1 MNTVYRVLPG
11 AVLILAAAAAL
22 AAEPVQPAAEKF
34 PRSNSDRTYTLN
46 PSAGS
51 VRFGD
56 GVHGGRPPSGRAK
69 TTNEYRRG
77 GGAAGQVP
85 ETASDRVPSTL
96 RHRNRAVS
104 GKDFK
109 ELAGPRP
116 AAPGRARVYP
126 KNRAESGAGVKLP
139 AVQKRSR
146 HRVSPKLNPQP
157 EPPSGPVKLPAIQ
170 KRATPGAG
178 DDVQLRPQP
187 EPPGRSHTKL
197 PAVQRRAAPGAG
209 DDVQLRPQPEPPG
222 RSKNKLP
229 AVQSPGGPIGIN
241 PQPEPPG
248 KQGTQLPAVQKP
260 GDDKGFNPQPE
271 PPAQGG
277 FAPQQTQ

>member
-1 MNTVYRVLPG
+1 MNTVYRLLPG
-11 AVLILAAAAAL
+11 AALLLAAAVAL
-22 AAEPVQPAAEKF
+22 AAEPVRPTAEKF
-34 PRSNSDRTYTLN
+34 PRSNSDRPYTLN

-51 VRFGD
+51 VQFGD
-56 GVHGGRPPSGRAK
+56 GVHGRRPPGGAAK
-69 TTNEYRRG
+69 TTSEYRRG
-77 GGAAGQVP
+77 GGSAGQ
-85 ETASDRVPSTL
+85 VPSTL

-116 AAPGRARVYP
+116 AAPGRARVNP
-126 KNRAESGAGVKLP
+126 KRRAESGAGVKLP
-139 AVQKRSR
+139 AVQKPRR
-146 HRVSPKLNPQP
+146 GKVSPKLNPQP
-157 EPPSGPVKLPAIQ
+157 EPPS
-170 KRATPGAG
+170 
-178 DDVQLRPQP
+178 RPDQ
-187 EPPGRSHTKL
+187 L
-197 PAVQRRAAPGAG
+197 PAVQKRAAPGAG

-222 RSKNKLP
+222 RQGNKLP
-229 AVQSPGGPIGIN
+229 AVQKRAAPGSGDDVQLRPQPEPPGRSKNTLPAVQSPAGPVGIN

-260 GDDKGFNPQPE
+260 GEDKGFNPQPE